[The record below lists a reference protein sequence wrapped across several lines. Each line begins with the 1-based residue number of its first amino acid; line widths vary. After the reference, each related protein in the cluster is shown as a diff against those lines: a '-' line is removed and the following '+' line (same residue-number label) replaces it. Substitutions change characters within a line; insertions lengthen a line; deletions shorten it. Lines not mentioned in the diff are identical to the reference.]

1 MPTQSGG
8 STAADAAALR
18 ARARA
23 LRALARRVDA
33 SVLADLVRVGGDETW
48 RGPTAF
54 AFQTDARRADRWRDD
69 AVASLRRAATQLEAR
84 AAELDREPFR

>member
-1 MPTQSGG
+1 MATQSGG
-8 STAADAAALR
+8 STAASAEALR
-18 ARARA
+18 ARAHA

-33 SVLADLVRVGGDETW
+33 SVLGDLLHVGGDETW

-54 AFQTDARRADRWRDD
+54 AFQTDARRADRWRED

-84 AAELDREPFR
+84 AAELDRQAFR

>member
-1 MPTQSGG
+1 MTTPT
-8 STAADAAALR
+8 TDPEVLR

-23 LRALARRVDA
+23 LRSLAGRVDR
-33 SVLADLVRVGGDETW
+33 SVLGELVRVGGDDTW

-69 AVASLRRAATQLEAR
+69 AVASLRRAARQLEAA
-84 AAELDREPFR
+84 AAELDRQRFR